1 MERKNGNKIF
11 FLKMRHTS
19 RLLLIP
25 EEIYRGLLSV
35 GADGS
40 AKGLVESRMAAAV
53 NDPKLN
59 ADAKALKY
67 QQEYKR
73 YSKLRREEEER
84 PVDVKLQNLQEI
96 ANVMQQNQPIP
107 PPPPPPLATT
117 IKVQVPQSR
126 GAKKKGGIPLRRIR
140 KKQQPGDK
148 DVFHDATE
156 VSTSSSSADNR
167 HDQAMRYIRANA
179 RDMGVDM
186 GSGQIVSTGST
197 SGDTAA
203 TLRTSNIN
211 EIVAHLLR
219 NEGVRRLPLPVG
231 YDQFRRRLDRHTN
244 FKKIYEKQKGTG
256 MVTFHKKTIIKPS
269 TPFSSSSSSTFR
281 FKPMLWS

>member
-1 MERKNGNKIF
+1 MGMKIEEK
-11 FLKMRHTS
+11 KMRHTS

-84 PVDVKLQNLQEI
+84 PVDVKLQNLKEI
-96 ANVMQQNQPIP
+96 ANVMQQNQPT
-107 PPPPPPLATT
+107 PPPPPLAST

-126 GAKKKGGIPLRRIR
+126 GAKKRGGIPLRRIR
-140 KKQQPGDK
+140 KKQQQPGDK

-186 GSGQIVSTGST
+186 GSGQVVSTGST

-231 YDQFRRRLDRHTN
+231 YDQFRRRLDRHQS

-256 MVTFHKKTIIKPS
+256 MMTFHKKTIIKPS
-269 TPFSSSSSSTFR
+269 TPFSSSSSTFR

>member
-1 MERKNGNKIF
+1 
-11 FLKMRHTS
+11 MRHTS

-25 EEIYRGLLSV
+25 EEIYRGLQSA
-35 GADGS
+35 GTDGS
-40 AKGLVESRMAAAV
+40 AKGMVESRMAAAL

-96 ANVMQQNQPIP
+96 ANIVQQNQPSPP
-107 PPPPPPLATT
+107 PPPPPPLTTT
-117 IKVQVPQSR
+117 IKVRVPKSR
-126 GAKKKGGIPLRRIR
+126 GAKKKSGIPMRRYR
-140 KKQQPGDK
+140 KKQGEK
-148 DVFHDATE
+148 EVFQDAE
-156 VSTSSSSADNR
+156 EGSMSSSSDNR

-179 RDMGVDM
+179 KDMGIDM
-186 GSGQIVSTGST
+186 GSGQVISTGST
-197 SGDTAA
+197 SGEAA

-231 YDQFRRRLDRHTN
+231 YDQFRRRLDRHTS
-244 FKKIYEKQKGTG
+244 FKKIYEKQRGTG
-256 MVTFHKKTIIKPS
+256 MVTYYKKAKIKP
-269 TPFSSSSSSTFR
+269 TTTSSSSTPFR